1 MADGFLHHKFN
12 SLFFLKKEKTN
23 GDFNPLEL
31 LSVGILDS
39 SFLMDLLGSH
49 KDGMSLWFGK
59 TKCCAKWEQ
68 NPFTSYFQ

>member
-1 MADGFLHHKFN
+1 MHLPRWENTFDGRW
-12 SLFFLKKEKTN
+12 LFTSQTQFSFLKKEKTN

-49 KDGMSLWFGK
+49 KDGMGL
-59 TKCCAKWEQ
+59 
-68 NPFTSYFQ
+68 